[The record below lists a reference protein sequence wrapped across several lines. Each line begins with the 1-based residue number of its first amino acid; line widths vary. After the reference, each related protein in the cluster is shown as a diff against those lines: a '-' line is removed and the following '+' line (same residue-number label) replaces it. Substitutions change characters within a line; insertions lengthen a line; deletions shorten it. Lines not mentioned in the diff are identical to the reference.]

1 MNRIPLTAVCACC
14 ALFSSPV
21 LAQSG
26 HGNHAGHSHAQAD
39 NSKPVNAMCPIG
51 NEPVEDDGGR
61 TTYKGK
67 TIGFCC
73 PGCIGKFNA
82 WDEAKKD
89 EFVSMSM
96 MSPQPAMHDDHAEMD
111 AHAADKATVPYIL
124 NTCPISGGKLGS
136 MGDPIVKIYDG
147 REVKFCCMMCVPKF
161 EKDIKASLAALD
173 QQIID
178 SQLPFYPTTACI
190 VSGESLGDEDMGEP
204 INYVHNNRLIRF
216 CCKMCKNDF
225 KKDPEA
231 YIAKLDEA
239 VIAQQSES
247 YPLTTCPI
255 SGGELGGMGE
265 AINVVYAG
273 RLVKLCCNMCV
284 PKFEANPMPTI
295 EKIDAAW
302 TAKHDG

>member
-1 MNRIPLTAVCACC
+1 
-14 ALFSSPV
+14 
-21 LAQSG
+21 
-26 HGNHAGHSHAQAD
+26 
-39 NSKPVNAMCPIG
+39 
-51 NEPVEDDGGR
+51 
-61 TTYKGK
+61 
-67 TIGFCC
+67 
-73 PGCIGKFNA
+73 
-82 WDEAKKD
+82 
-89 EFVSMSM
+89 
-96 MSPQPAMHDDHAEMD
+96 
-111 AHAADKATVPYIL
+111 
-124 NTCPISGGKLGS
+124 
-136 MGDPIVKIYDG
+136 
-147 REVKFCCMMCVPKF
+147 MMCVPKF

-178 SQLPFYPTTACI
+178 SQLPFYPTTTCI

-216 CCKMCKNDF
+216 CCKMCKGDF

-231 YIAKLDEA
+231 YIAKLDAA
-239 VIAQQSES
+239 VITQQSES

-255 SGGELGGMGE
+255 SGEELGDMGE

-302 TAKHDG
+302 MAKHED